1 MNKVN
6 YLPLSSIVQLEGG
19 TQRLMIIARGLTME
33 RAGRSFFFD
42 YAAVMFPQGLTG
54 DQLAYFNH
62 DAVRSLSFIGCNDGD
77 SQTVVNA
84 LHQYVEQHPELE
96 RCTPREWES
105 LA

>member
-6 YLPLSSIVQLEGG
+6 YLPLGSIVQLEGG

-33 RAGRSFFFD
+33 RAGR
-42 YAAVMFPQGLTG
+42 MFPQGLTG

-62 DAVRSLSFIGCNDGD
+62 DAIRSLSFIGCNDGD

>member
-6 YLPLSSIVQLEGG
+6 YLPLGSIVQLEGG

-33 RAGRSFFFD
+33 RAEGD
-42 YAAVMFPQGLTG
+42 ILTG
-54 DQLAYFNH
+54 DQLAYFHH